1 VTARRGQEDELSTR
15 VRPPEGGSTTSATF
29 ELVVTSGPDAG
40 VRLSLDGTGPSRVLV
55 GQSPACGMRLSDR
68 QVSRRHA
75 AIHHSGAAEVQITDL
90 GSRNGTYVN
99 GVRIV
104 DAYLRGTESIRMGE
118 STLALVLVDAART
131 VPISQAGTF
140 GRVVGVSI
148 EMRRLYPLF
157 ERLASSDVPVVI
169 EGETGTGKEVLAES
183 LHEMGPR
190 RAGPFVVFDCT
201 AVAPS
206 LVESELFGHERGA
219 FTGATSRR
227 KGVFELADGGT
238 LFIDEI
244 GDLHASIQPKLLRA
258 IQRREIRRVGGD
270 SFFPVDVRVLSA
282 TRRDLDAEVQE
293 GRFRDDLYF
302 RLAVAR
308 VELPPLR
315 DRTGDVNALA
325 HHFWKELGGGAGPVP
340 YDVLRR
346 CESYAWPGNIRELYN
361 EILRRVALGE
371 LDNAARTRGG
381 APAAD
386 VPPPSPGI
394 DFLESVLALD
404 LPLARAREKLLD
416 GFHQRYVDRVIA
428 QHGGNVTR
436 AAAASGI
443 AHRYFQILRA
453 RRKPDV

>member
-1 VTARRGQEDELSTR
+1 M
-15 VRPPEGGSTTSATF
+15 
-29 ELVVTSGPDAG
+29 
-40 VRLSLDGTGPSRVLV
+40 LV
-55 GQSPACGMRLSDR
+55 GQSPACGVRLSDR

-75 AIHHSGAAEVQITDL
+75 ALHHTGAPEVQITDL

-99 GVRIV
+99 GVRV
-104 DAYLRGTESIRMGE
+104 ADAYLRGSESIRIGE
-118 STLALVLVDAART
+118 SSLALELIDSART
-131 VPISQAGTF
+131 IPISTAGTF
-140 GRVVGVSI
+140 GQIVGVSI

-157 ERLASSDVPVVI
+157 HRLAMSDVPVVI

-183 LHEMGPR
+183 LHQMGPR
-190 RAGPFVVFDCT
+190 HGGPFVVFDCT

-238 LFIDEI
+238 LLIDEI
-244 GDLHASIQPKLLRA
+244 GDLDMAIQPKLLRA
-258 IQRREIRRVGGD
+258 IQRREVRRVGGD
-270 SFFPVDVRVLSA
+270 KFLAVDVRVLAA
-282 TRRDLDAEVQE
+282 TRRDLDVEVLE
-293 GRFRDDLYF
+293 GRFRDDLFF

-315 DRTGDVNALA
+315 ARTGDVAVLA
-325 HHFWKELGGGAGPVP
+325 HHFWKELGGGDRPLP

-361 EILRRVALGE
+361 DIARRIALGE
-371 LDNAARTRGG
+371 LDQAARTRGG
-381 APAAD
+381 PPAPESHS
-386 VPPPSPGI
+386 PPPGI
-394 DFLESVLALD
+394 DFVDSVLALD
-404 LPLARAREKLLD
+404 LPLTRAREKLLD
-416 GFHQRYVDRVIA
+416 EFHRRYVERVVA
-428 QHGGNVTR
+428 QHGGNVTK

-453 RRKPDV
+453 RGKPDV